1 MEGFSL
7 ESDELTGVT
16 GHRVASWHVAQLG
29 SELRYFVLSS
39 TIPKGSSPRRGQLD
53 SLREERR
60 EGALER
66 LAWAIGS
73 ALMRKTNRQPS
84 WAELGG
90 CGCEEQS
97 DEHPHPP
104 SEANKMIYNRS
115 FIMSRKVI
123 NVAFTRG

>member
-1 MEGFSL
+1 M
-7 ESDELTGVT
+7 
-16 GHRVASWHVAQLG
+16 ASRDVAQLG
-29 SELRYFVLSS
+29 SGPKYFVFGP
-39 TIPKGSSPRRGQLD
+39 TIPQGSSPRRARVDMLG
-53 SLREERR
+53 EECR

-97 DEHPHPP
+97 DEHPHLP